1 MGSGLSFTGNVDEG
15 RNATASA
22 GFVFCRLLDFWGMA
36 AKFFVGGAGQG
47 RVCECVGSTSSPSCV
62 SSRSSW
68 SRSSGT
74 ETPRRCLEGGTIIGL
89 LEEEAVVEA
98 VVKEEEAALLSFI

>member
-1 MGSGLSFTGNVDEG
+1 
-15 RNATASA
+15 
-22 GFVFCRLLDFWGMA
+22 MA
-36 AKFFVGGAGQG
+36 AKFFLGEAGQE
-47 RVCECVGSTSSPSCV
+47 RVGERVASTSSSACV

-89 LEEEAVVEA
+89 LEEEAVVDA
-98 VVKEEEAALLSFI
+98 VVEEEEAALLSFI